1 MIRPKSDADFM
12 RRAIAL
18 SRRGMPA
25 PNPHV
30 GCVIVRDGEV
40 VGEGYHHYTGDLH
53 AEANALRQ
61 AGEAARGATAYV
73 TLEPCNHFGRQP
85 PCSEALIRAGVARVV
100 VACADPNPKAAGGLQ
115 KVAAAGIATQIG
127 FLEEEAAA
135 ANQQFLFA
143 VRHRRPRV
151 VLKAACSLD
160 GRIALP
166 SGESQWITGEAARRE
181 GHRLRVACGAV
192 LVGRRTVELDDP
204 QLTARIPGVVN
215 QPLRVV
221 LDPQGKLKGTER
233 VFDEAAPTRHVTGPI
248 DLPTLLSD
256 LYESGVKGLLVE
268 GGALTA
274 GSFLRA
280 GLIDRLELF
289 MAPKLLGDGPSW
301 VQGLDLPS
309 LADAPQARIREMRRV
324 GSDLWVRADL
334 GLEG

>member
-1 MIRPKSDADFM
+1 M

-53 AEANALRQ
+53 AEANALNA

-85 PCSEALIRAGVARVV
+85 PCSEALIAAGVARVI
-100 VACADPNPKAAGGLQ
+100 VACPDPNPKAAGGLA
-115 KVAAAGIATQIG
+115 KVAAAGIETKIG
-127 FLEEEAAA
+127 FLEAEAAA
-135 ANQQFLFA
+135 VNQQFLFA

-151 VLKAACSLD
+151 VLKAAASLD

-166 SGESQWITGEAARRE
+166 SGESQWITGEAARKE
-181 GHRLRVACGAV
+181 GHRLRVECGAV

-221 LDPQGKLKGTER
+221 LDPHARLKGTER
-233 VFDEAAPTRHVTGPI
+233 VFDASAPTRHVTGPI
-248 DLPTLLSD
+248 DLPALLSD

-268 GGALTA
+268 GGAVTA
-274 GSFLRA
+274 ASFVRA
-280 GLIDRLELF
+280 NLVDRLELF
-289 MAPKLLGDGPSW
+289 LAPKVLGDGPSW
-301 VQGLDLPS
+301 LQGLDLPS
-309 LADAPQARIREMRRV
+309 LADTPHIRIRETRRV
-324 GSDLWVRADL
+324 GSDLWIRADL
-334 GLEG
+334 WE

>member
-1 MIRPKSDADFM
+1 
-12 RRAIAL
+12 
-18 SRRGMPA
+18 MPA
-25 PNPHV
+25 PNPYV

-100 VACADPNPKAAGGLQ
+100 VACADPNPKAMGGLA

-135 ANQQFLFA
+135 VNQQFLFA

-215 QPLRVV
+215 QPLRIV
-221 LDPQGKLKGTER
+221 LDPQRKLKGTER
-233 VFDEAAPTRHVTGPI
+233 VFDDSAPTRHVTGAI
-248 DLPTLLSD
+248 DLPALLSD

-268 GGALTA
+268 GGAVTA

-280 GLIDRLELF
+280 GLVDRLELF

-301 VQGLDLPS
+301 LHGLELGA
-309 LADAPQARIREMRRV
+309 LGDAPMARIRETRRV
-324 GSDLWVRADL
+324 GSDLWIRADL
-334 GLEG
+334 RETSAG